1 MYEMAK
7 GFLGGL
13 ELLVLLAVI
22 QLGDESYGV
31 PIAEAIEKGCTRPVA
46 LSSVYVALGSLARKG
61 LVVSRRGEP
70 TAERGGRAKIHF
82 QVTPAGLREA
92 RRTHRTL
99 KTLWEGVAAFQGAR
113 A

>member
-1 MYEMAK
+1 MYQMAK

-13 ELLVLLAVI
+13 ELLVLLAII

-31 PIAEAIEKGCTRPVA
+31 PIAEAIEESCGRRVA
-46 LSSVYVALGSLARKG
+46 LSSVYVALGSLGRKG
-61 LVVSRRGEP
+61 LVTSRRGEP

-92 RRTHRTL
+92 RRSHRALT
-99 KTLWEGVAAFQGAR
+99 TLWEGVPAFQGAR